1 MSIYSA
7 AVTLLLV
14 LDPFGNIPIFL
25 SVLNSCDPKRRKLII
40 VREMFIALFLLSVF
54 LFFGQYILT
63 AMHISGPAL
72 SISGGIVLFLIS
84 IKMIFPDKP
93 DHTEQDSDKEPVI
106 VPLAV
111 PLVAGPS
118 SLATVILLS
127 KQDESKMFIWFLALL
142 SAWAVSFFIL
152 YFSSFI
158 QKIIGD
164 RVLTAIE
171 RLMGMILT
179 TMSVQMLLSG
189 LKDFI
194 NNL

>member
-1 MSIYSA
+1 
-7 AVTLLLV
+7 
-14 LDPFGNIPIFL
+14 
-25 SVLNSCDPKRRKLII
+25 
-40 VREMFIALFLLSVF
+40 
-54 LFFGQYILT
+54 
-63 AMHISGPAL
+63 
-72 SISGGIVLFLIS
+72 
-84 IKMIFPDKP
+84 
-93 DHTEQDSDKEPVI
+93 EPVI

-127 KQDESKMFIWFLALL
+127 KQDQNRMHIWFSALL
-142 SAWAVSFFIL
+142 AAWAVSFFIL

>member
-14 LDPFGNIPIFL
+14 LDPFGNIPVFL
-25 SVLNSCDPKRRKLII
+25 SVLNSCNPERRKLII

-93 DHTEQDSDKEPVI
+93 EHTELDFDKEPVI

>member
-1 MSIYSA
+1 MSVYSA

-14 LDPFGNIPIFL
+14 MDPFGNIPVFL
-25 SVLNSCDPKRRKLII
+25 SVLNSCNPERRKLII
-40 VREMFIALFLLSVF
+40 IREMFIALFLLSIF
-54 LFFGQYILT
+54 LFFGQYILSG
-63 AMHISGPAL
+63 MHISEPAL

-84 IKMIFPDKP
+84 IKMIFPDKSE
-93 DHTEQDSDKEPVI
+93 HTEQSFEKEPVI

-127 KQDESKMFIWFLALL
+127 KQDQNRMHIWFSALL
-142 SAWAVSFFIL
+142 AAWAVSFFIL

-194 NNL
+194 DNL